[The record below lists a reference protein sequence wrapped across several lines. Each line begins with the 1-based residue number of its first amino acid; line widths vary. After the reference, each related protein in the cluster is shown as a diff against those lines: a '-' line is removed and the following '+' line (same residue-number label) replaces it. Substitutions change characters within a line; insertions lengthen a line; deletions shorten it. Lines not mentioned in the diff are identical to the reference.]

1 MIKDNDIQ
9 EAHDLFQSRVDS
21 THGSHSGTT
30 TLKDISIMCKACY
43 SYSSDHMRE
52 LIDVHLKKTHIQA
65 DLVLYMYAQLIRALR
80 IEGDEAGAKQVMEVD
95 MVRAG
100 IEPDDALRDFMCQSA
115 SSNRLNRLRQ
125 TQLNTYFKIG
135 GEAACNAAQSLLN
148 KLVSHQLEDVFHFT
162 SMMK

>member
-65 DLVLYMYAQLIRALR
+65 DLVLYAQLIRALR